1 MFAGLFNNYSYVT
14 DDLAVLDDF
23 DVVDAGWESAGEGG
37 TAHDI
42 VNRSDEFA

>member
-23 DVVDAGWESAGEGG
+23 DVVDAGWESAGESR
-37 TAHDI
+37 TANDI
-42 VNRSDEFA
+42 VDCSDEFA